1 MRLRPRGD
9 IVDIMRRIG
18 LEDRVAEA
26 QRILPEVVD
35 LDRDEQ
41 LLYRL
46 GLSLDRIVDDLG
58 GSAW

>member
-41 LLYRL
+41 SLYRL
-46 GLSLDRIVDDLG
+46 GLSLDRIVDELG